1 MQRIIKG
8 LYRKSS
14 SSIVSSLFNIRNYHA
29 TTMLKTDQTQT
40 PTITN
45 NETKPISEKIETPDI
60 IIDDFMKC
68 EIVVGQISNAQFVKK
83 SKKLICFKV
92 DVGEEN
98 PRQILSGIRLHYP
111 SIANTEN
118 VDQLNSLFIGQQ
130 VLVVKN
136 LAPKTMAG
144 LQSHGMI
151 MFATREKPVEAD
163 ESFATITPVMPKERE
178 GTKPGTRVY

>member
-8 LYRKSS
+8 LDRKSS

-40 PTITN
+40 PITN

-118 VDQLNSLFIGQQ
+118 VDQL
-130 VLVVKN
+130 
-136 LAPKTMAG
+136 
-144 LQSHGMI
+144 
-151 MFATREKPVEAD
+151 
-163 ESFATITPVMPKERE
+163 
-178 GTKPGTRVY
+178 